1 MSPASPDARSGDDR
15 TRMTGNSE
23 VMQLNPI
30 KRSRASSGFPR
41 QLQLVGCGVR
51 AQRGMR
57 ERPQYELPEVGS
69 ILLRGSWALPKVG
82 RVFLS
87 PTACSLTERAVPRPS
102 CLACSWVSNFK
113 LDT

>member
-41 QLQLVGCGVR
+41 QLQLGAKLLWRSTVFNSWGV
-51 AQRGMR
+51 A
-57 ERPQYELPEVGS
+57 YELKTDRKSTRLNSSHTVISYAVFCLKKKKPTENPPEA
-69 ILLRGSWALPKVG
+69 RTQLP
-82 RVFLS
+82 S
-87 PTACSLTERAVPRPS
+87 
-102 CLACSWVSNFK
+102 
-113 LDT
+113 